1 MKKKV
6 FFVFALLALALT
18 ACPQKA
24 DQTFDAPVL
33 FKKTVTLLD
42 TLFLKDGTFLL
53 TAPIGG
59 EGGAVYWNNILD
71 KPALFPPTVHS
82 HDLLYKPI
90 GYVPSWG
97 EVTGK
102 PTTFP
107 PAAHTTAWAEIADK
121 PELIELSEALPQLDF
136 LQPPQKTTAEINAL
150 VMPSGSE
157 GAEIWDKTLKVKKMW
172 DGYLW
177 KIIITDR

>member
-24 DQTFDAPVL
+24 DNTFNAPVM
-33 FKKTVTLLD
+33 FNAGFYFADSTFMSTVPT
-42 TLFLKDGTFLL
+42 GT
-53 TAPIGG
+53 
-59 EGGAVYWNNILD
+59 GGAVYWNNILD

-107 PAAHTTAWAEIADK
+107 PAAHTTAWAEITDK
-121 PELIELSEALPQLDF
+121 PEPIELSEALPQLDF
-136 LQPPQKTTAEINAL
+136 LQPPQKTTAEIDAL
-150 VMPSGSE
+150 VMPVGSE

>member
-1 MKKKV
+1 MKKV

-33 FKKTVTLLD
+33 FQKSVTIQD

-53 TAPIGG
+53 TAPAGG
-59 EGGAVYWNNILD
+59 EVGDVYWNDILS
-71 KPALFPPTVHS
+71 KPSLFPPAVHS

-97 EVTGK
+97 EVTVK

-107 PAAHTTAWAEIADK
+107 PAAHTTAWAEITDK
-121 PELIELSEALPQLDF
+121 PEPIELSEALPQLDF
-136 LQPPQKTTAEINAL
+136 LQPPQKTTAEIDAL

-157 GAEIWDKTLKVKKMW
+157 GAEIWDKTLGVKKMW
-172 DGYLW
+172 SGSVW
-177 KIIITDR
+177 KILITDR